1 MPKKV
6 FVSGCFDMLH
16 SGHVAFFEEAAT
28 HGDLYVGIGSDR
40 TINDLKGRRT
50 VNGERER
57 LYMIKSLRFVK
68 DAWINRGS
76 GLLDFEE
83 ELREIRPDIFF
94 VNEDGYTPDKKRLC
108 DELGIELVVS
118 RRVPVNGLPPR
129 STTALRSECR
139 IPYRLDLAGGWLDQP
154 YVSKFWPGAVLTI
167 SIEPDL
173 EFNDRSGMSSSTRK
187 KAVEL
192 WQTDIPEGDPNLLA
206 RTLFCLE
213 NPPGTTYVS
222 GSQDAIGIVFPGLNR
237 LDYASGEYW
246 PEKITPVDDPEVLD
260 FIEQHLWFIT
270 LPPRDG
276 SFNVLDRTNISADGA
291 RALAEAADGVWNA
304 LLARDIIAFGKSYL
318 ASFEAQVAMF
328 QLMKSRV
335 VSETIEQYR
344 DKALG
349 WKLAGAG
356 GGGYLALVSERPVE
370 NAIRV
375 RIRRRQVGS
384 YCDESRS

>member
-1 MPKKV
+1 MTKKV

-50 VNGERER
+50 INGELER
-57 LYMIKSLRFVK
+57 LYMIRSLRFVK
-68 DAWINRGS
+68 DAWINKGS

-83 ELREIRPDIFF
+83 ELRELLPDIFF
-94 VNEDGYTPDKKRLC
+94 VNEDGYTPDKQRICK
-108 DELGIELVVS
+108 ELGIELVVS

-154 YVSKFWPGAVLTI
+154 YVSKYWPGAVLTI

-173 EFNDRSGMSSSTRK
+173 EFNDRSGMSSSTRR

-192 WQTDIPEGDPNLLA
+192 WHTDIPEGDPHLLA

-213 NPPGTTYVS
+213 NPPGTSYVS

-237 LDYASGEYW
+237 LDYARGEYW
-246 PEKITPVDDPEVLD
+246 PEKITPVNDPEVLD

-276 SFNVLDRTNISADGA
+276 RFNVLDRTNISEDGA
-291 RALAEAADGVWNA
+291 RALADAANGVWDA
-304 LLARDIIAFGKSYL
+304 LLARDITALGKWYL
-318 ASFEAQVAMF
+318 ASFEAQVSMF
-328 QLMKSRV
+328 PLMKSRV

-356 GGGYLALVSERPVE
+356 GGGYLAIVSDRPIR
-370 NAIRV
+370 NAIRI
-375 RIRRRQVGS
+375 RIRRER
-384 YCDESRS
+384 RT

>member
-173 EFNDRSGMSSSTRK
+173 EFNDRSGMSSSTRR
-187 KAVEL
+187 KAIEL
-192 WQTDIPEGDPNLLA
+192 WHTDIPEGDPHLLA

-237 LDYASGEYW
+237 LDYPSGDYW
-246 PEKITPVDDPEVLD
+246 PEKITHVHDPEVLD
-260 FIEQHLWFIT
+260 FIEEHLWFIT
-270 LPPRDG
+270 LPPRAGD
-276 SFNVLDRTNISADGA
+276 FNVLDQTNITVEGA
-291 RALAEAADGVWNA
+291 RALAEAADGVWEA
-304 LLARDIIAFGKSYL
+304 LLKRDISAFGRFYRV
-318 ASFEAQVAMF
+318 SFEAQVAMF
-328 QLMKSRV
+328 PLMKSAV
-335 VSETIEQYR
+335 VSETIDHYR
-344 DKALG
+344 NQALG

-356 GGGYLALVSERPVE
+356 GGGYLALVSEKPVE
-370 NAIRV
+370 NAIKI
-375 RIRRRQVGS
+375 RIRRKRTA
-384 YCDESRS
+384 

>member
-1 MPKKV
+1 MSKKV

-16 SGHVAFFEEAAT
+16 SGHVAFFQEAAS

-40 TINDLKGRRT
+40 TISDLKGRRT
-50 VNGERER
+50 VNGESER
-57 LYMIKSLRFVK
+57 LYMIKSLRYVR

-83 ELREIRPDIFF
+83 ELRELRPDIFF

-108 DELGIELVVS
+108 AELGIELVVS

-192 WQTDIPEGDPNLLA
+192 WHTDIPEGDPGLLA

-222 GSQDAIGIVFPGLNR
+222 GSQDAIGIVFPGMNR
-237 LDYASGEYW
+237 LDYARGEYW
-246 PEKITPVDDPEVLD
+246 PEKITPVQDPEVLD

-276 SFNVLDRTNISADGA
+276 AFNVLDRTNITADGA
-291 RALAEAADGVWNA
+291 RALAEAADGVWEA
-304 LLARDIIAFGKSYL
+304 ILARDINAFGRWYL

-328 QLMKSRV
+328 PLMKSRV

-356 GGGYLALVSERPVE
+356 GGGYLALVSDRQVE
-370 NAIRV
+370 NAIRI
-375 RIRRRQVGS
+375 RIRRERAV
-384 YCDESRS
+384 

>member
-1 MPKKV
+1 MRKKV

-57 LYMIKSLRFVK
+57 LYMIQSLKYVK
-68 DAWINRGS
+68 DAWINQGS

-83 ELREIRPDIFF
+83 EVRTLRPDIFF

-108 DELGIELVVS
+108 DEMGIELVVS
-118 RRVPVNGLPPR
+118 RRVPVAGLPPR
-129 STTALRSECR
+129 STTALRSECH

-154 YVSKFWPGAVLTI
+154 YVSKYWPGAVLTI

-187 KAVEL
+187 KAVDL
-192 WQTDIPEGDPNLLA
+192 WHTDIPEGDPHLLA

-222 GSQDAIGIVFPGLNR
+222 GSQDSIGIVFPGLNR
-237 LDYASGEYW
+237 LDYARGEYW
-246 PEKITPVDDPEVLD
+246 PEKITPVNDPGVLD
-260 FIEQHLWFIT
+260 FIEQNLWFIT

-276 SFNVLDRTNISADGA
+276 KFNVLDQTNISVEGA
-291 RALAEAADGVWNA
+291 RALAEAADGVWDA
-304 LLARDIIAFGKSYL
+304 LLAKDIHTFGKWYL
-318 ASFEAQVAMF
+318 ASFEAQVSMF
-328 QLMKSRV
+328 PLMKSRA
-335 VSETIEQYR
+335 VSETIEHYR
-344 DKALG
+344 NKALG

-370 NAIRV
+370 NAIKI
-375 RIRRRQVGS
+375 RIRRERVV
-384 YCDESRS
+384 

>member
-1 MPKKV
+1 MLKKV

-16 SGHVAFFEEAAT
+16 SGHVAFFEEAAS

-40 TINDLKGRRT
+40 TINELKGRRT

-57 LYMIKSLRFVK
+57 LYMIRSLKFVK
-68 DAWINRGS
+68 DAWINSGS

-83 ELREIRPDIFF
+83 ELRGLKPEIFF
-94 VNEDGYTPDKKRLC
+94 VNEDGYTPDKRKLC

-192 WQTDIPEGDPNLLA
+192 WHTDIPEGDPGLLA

-237 LDYASGEYW
+237 LDYAPGEYW
-246 PEKITPVDDPEVLD
+246 PERITPVHDPEVLD
-260 FIEQHLWFIT
+260 FIEKHLWFIT

-276 SFNVLDRTNISADGA
+276 SFNVLDRTNITAEGA
-291 RALAEAADGVWNA
+291 RALAEATDGVWEA
-304 LLARDIIAFGKSYL
+304 LLARDISAFGKSYR

-328 QLMKSRV
+328 PLMKSPV
-335 VSETIEQYR
+335 VSETIEHYR

-370 NAIRV
+370 NAIRI
-375 RIRRRQVGS
+375 RIRR
-384 YCDESRS
+384 ERSV

>member
-1 MPKKV
+1 MIRKV

-40 TINDLKGRRT
+40 TISELKGRRT

-57 LYMIKSLRFVK
+57 LYMIRSLKYVA
-68 DAWINRGS
+68 DAWVNKGS

-83 ELREIRPDIFF
+83 ELRQLRPDIFF

-154 YVSKFWPGAVLTI
+154 YVSKFWPWAVLTI
-167 SIEPDL
+167 SIEHDL

-192 WQTDIPEGDPNLLA
+192 WHTDIPEGDPGLLA

-237 LDYASGEYW
+237 LDYAKGEYW
-246 PEKITPVDDPEVLD
+246 PEKITTVHDPEVLD
-260 FIEQHLWFIT
+260 FIEKHLWFIT

-276 SFNVLDRTNISADGA
+276 GFNVLDRTNITADGA
-291 RALAEAADGVWNA
+291 RALAEAADGVWKA
-304 LLARDIIAFGKSYL
+304 LLARDITAFGQFYR

-328 QLMKSRV
+328 PLMKSRV
-335 VSETIEQYR
+335 VNETIEHYR

-356 GGGYLALVSERPVE
+356 GGGYLALVSEKPVE
-370 NAIRV
+370 NAIRI
-375 RIRRRQVGS
+375 RIRR
-384 YCDESRS
+384 ERSV

>member
-1 MPKKV
+1 MHKKV

-40 TINDLKGRRT
+40 TISDLKGRRT

-57 LYMIKSLRFVK
+57 LYMIRSLKVVK

-83 ELREIRPDIFF
+83 ELRALRPDIFF
-94 VNEDGYTPDKKRLC
+94 VNEDGFTPDKKKLC
-108 DELGIELVVS
+108 DELGVELVVS
-118 RRVPVNGLPPR
+118 RRVPVAGLPPR

-192 WQTDIPEGDPNLLA
+192 WQTDIPDGDPNLLA

-246 PEKITPVDDPEVLD
+246 PEKITTVNDPEVLD
-260 FIEQHLWFIT
+260 WLEKRLWFIT
-270 LPPRDG
+270 LPPRAG
-276 SFNVLDRTNISADGA
+276 GFNVLDQTNISAEGA
-291 RALAEAADGVWNA
+291 RALAEAADGVWKA
-304 LLARDIIAFGKSYL
+304 VLARDINGLGRSYKT
-318 ASFEAQVAMF
+318 SFDAQVAMF
-328 QLMKSRV
+328 PLMKSKA
-335 VSETIEQYR
+335 VSETIDLYKDR
-344 DKALG
+344 ALA

-356 GGGYLALVSERPVE
+356 GGGYLALVSERPIE
-370 NAIRV
+370 NAIRI
-375 RIRRRQVGS
+375 RIRRERTV
-384 YCDESRS
+384 

>member
-1 MPKKV
+1 
-6 FVSGCFDMLH
+6 MLH

-40 TINDLKGRRT
+40 TINELKGRRT

-57 LYMIKSLRFVK
+57 LYMIRSLKFVA
-68 DAWINRGS
+68 DAWINSGS
-76 GLLDFEE
+76 GLLDFED
-83 ELREIRPDIFF
+83 ELRRLQPDIFF

-192 WQTDIPEGDPNLLA
+192 WHTDIPEGDPGLLA

-237 LDYASGEYW
+237 LDYAPGEYW
-246 PEKITPVDDPEVLD
+246 PEKITPVHDPEVLD

-276 SFNVLDRTNISADGA
+276 GFNVLDRTNITADGA
-291 RALAEAADGVWNA
+291 RALAEAADGVWEA
-304 LLARDIIAFGKSYL
+304 LLARDITEFGRWYR

-328 QLMKSRV
+328 PLMKSPV
-335 VSETIEQYR
+335 VSETIEHYR

-370 NAIRV
+370 NAIRI
-375 RIRRRQVGS
+375 RIRRRSTV
-384 YCDESRS
+384 

>member
-1 MPKKV
+1 MRKKV
-6 FVSGCFDMLH
+6 FVSGCYDMLH

-40 TINDLKGRRT
+40 TIGELKGRRT

-57 LYMIKSLRFVK
+57 LYMVKSLKYVK
-68 DAWINRGS
+68 DAWVNKGS

-83 ELREIRPDIFF
+83 EIRKLKPDVFF

-118 RRVPVNGLPPR
+118 RRVPGTGLPSR
-129 STTALRSECR
+129 STTAMRSECR

-154 YVSKFWPGAVLTI
+154 YVSKHWPGAVLTI

-173 EFNDRSGMSSSTRK
+173 EFNDRSGMSGSTRK
-187 KAVEL
+187 KAVAL
-192 WQTDIPEGDPNLLA
+192 WHTDIPDGDPHLLA

-237 LDYASGEYW
+237 LDYAKGEYW
-246 PEKITPVDDPEVLD
+246 PEKITSMNEPDVLD
-260 FIEQHLWFIT
+260 FIEQYLWFIT
-270 LPPRDG
+270 LPPRNG
-276 SFNVLDRTNISADGA
+276 RFNVLDKTNISSEGA
-291 RALAEAADGVWNA
+291 KALAEAADGVWDG
-304 LLARDIIAFGKSYL
+304 LLAKDLRRFGKWYK
-318 ASFEAQVAMF
+318 ASFDAQVEMF
-328 QLMKSRV
+328 PLMKSRV
-335 VSETIEQYR
+335 VRDAIELYSN
-344 DKALG
+344 KALA

-356 GGGYLALVSERPVE
+356 GGGYLVLVSEKPVE
-370 NAIRV
+370 NAIRI
-375 RIRRRQVGS
+375 RIRRERKA
-384 YCDESRS
+384 

>member
-16 SGHVAFFEEAAT
+16 SGHVAFFEEAAA

-40 TINDLKGRRT
+40 TISELKGRRT

-57 LYMIKSLRFVK
+57 LYMIKSLRVVK
-68 DAWINRGS
+68 DAWTNRGS

-83 ELREIRPDIFF
+83 ELRELRPDIFF

-118 RRVPVNGLPPR
+118 RRVPVAGLPPR

-192 WQTDIPEGDPNLLA
+192 WQTDIPDGDPHLLA

-237 LDYASGEYW
+237 LDYAAGEYW
-246 PEKITPVDDPEVLD
+246 PEKITTVNDPDVLD
-260 FIEQHLWFIT
+260 WLERHLWFIT
-270 LPPRDG
+270 LPPRAGD
-276 SFNVLDRTNISADGA
+276 FNVLDDTHISAEGA
-291 RALAEAADGVWNA
+291 RALAEAADGVWKA
-304 LLARDIIAFGKSYL
+304 ILTRDINGLGRSYK
-318 ASFEAQVAMF
+318 ASFDAQVAMF
-328 QLMKSRV
+328 PLMKSRA
-335 VSETIEQYR
+335 VSDTIDLYKDR
-344 DKALG
+344 ALA

-356 GGGYLALVSERPVE
+356 GGGYLALVSERPIE
-370 NAIRV
+370 NAIKI
-375 RIRRRQVGS
+375 RIRR
-384 YCDESRS
+384 ERSV

>member
-40 TINDLKGRRT
+40 TINELKGRRT

-57 LYMIKSLRFVK
+57 LYMIRSLRFVK
-68 DAWINRGS
+68 DAFINSGS
-76 GLLDFEE
+76 GLIDFEK
-83 ELREIRPDIFF
+83 ELRELQPDIFF
-94 VNEDGYTPDKKRLC
+94 VNDDGFTPDKKRLC

-154 YVSKFWPGAVLTI
+154 YVSKHWPGAVLTI

-192 WQTDIPEGDPNLLA
+192 WHTDIPEGDPHLLA

-237 LDYASGEYW
+237 LDYAPGEYW
-246 PEKITPVDDPEVLD
+246 PEKITPVNDPEVLD

-276 SFNVLDRTNISADGA
+276 SFNVLERTSITADGA
-291 RALAEAADGVWNA
+291 RALAEAADGVWEA
-304 LLARDIIAFGKSYL
+304 LLAKDVNAFGKSYL

-328 QLMKSRV
+328 PLMRSRV

-356 GGGYLALVSERPVE
+356 GGGYLALVSDRPVE

-375 RIRRRQVGS
+375 RIRRR
-384 YCDESRS
+384 ESG

>member
-1 MPKKV
+1 
-6 FVSGCFDMLH
+6 MLH

-40 TINDLKGRRT
+40 TINELKGRRT

-57 LYMIKSLRFVK
+57 LFMIRSLRVVK
-68 DAWINRGS
+68 DAWINQGS

-83 ELREIRPDIFF
+83 ELRGLKPDIFF

-192 WQTDIPEGDPNLLA
+192 WHTDIPEGDPHLLA

-237 LDYASGEYW
+237 LDYAPGEYW
-246 PEKITPVDDPEVLD
+246 PEKITPVHDPEVLD
-260 FIEQHLWFIT
+260 FIENHLWFIT

-276 SFNVLDRTNISADGA
+276 AFNVLERTNISADGA
-291 RALAEAADGVWNA
+291 RALAEAADGVWDA
-304 LLARDIIAFGKSYL
+304 LLAKDITAFGKSYL

-328 QLMKSRV
+328 PLMKSRV
-335 VSETIEQYR
+335 VSETIEHYR

-356 GGGYLALVSERPVE
+356 GGGYLALVSEKPVE
-370 NAIRV
+370 NAIRI
-375 RIRRRQVGS
+375 RIRRERTA
-384 YCDESRS
+384 